1 MSDRGGQAVVDMT
14 SGLDSARNEQHET
27 MRFTSD
33 NLIDNR
39 DMSFMNQ
46 RSRGMNLRVQSA
58 SLNEPIAGLSFAKKS
73 DEQKSGA
80 VKTSRSNPKRFFR
93 LPGPFSFGTATP
105 TSRTVSAQ
113 LLKWSLSQ
121 SVMFGFFSKKVF

>member
-14 SGLDSARNEQHET
+14 SGLDSARNDQHET

-73 DEQKSGA
+73 DE
-80 VKTSRSNPKRFFR
+80 
-93 LPGPFSFGTATP
+93 
-105 TSRTVSAQ
+105 
-113 LLKWSLSQ
+113 
-121 SVMFGFFSKKVF
+121 